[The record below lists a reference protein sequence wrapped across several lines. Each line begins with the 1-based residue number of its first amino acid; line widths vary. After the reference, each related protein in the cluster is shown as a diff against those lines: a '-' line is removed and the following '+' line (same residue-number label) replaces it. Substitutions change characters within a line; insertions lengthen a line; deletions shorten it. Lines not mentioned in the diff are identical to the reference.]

1 MAPAGESK
9 EMLAVAAHAA
19 GGLLAAGSH
28 DGFVRLWDPRA
39 GGSAAPRETYYEL
52 HSEPVAKVFHL
63 APAAATGPSR
73 LSLPSGTTASQ
84 ISIRCVHG

>member
-52 HSEPVAKVFHL
+52 HSEPVAKVPTQHL
-63 APAAATGPSR
+63 RLPQGPPS
-73 LSLPSGTTASQ
+73 SLYPVGQ
-84 ISIRCVHG
+84 PQVRYQ